1 MLSTAMIC
9 LRIERG
15 RRSQRVRVEQ
25 RADWECEANRLPTAH
40 ERCLV
45 PRRSDQVP
53 CSTAVRFERI
63 TCSCSAH
70 NFSQITHLRQVVFFG
85 VPRSTAQYR
94 DKFTN
99 ISQVRSTIHAYSAY
113 ATHTY
118 LEAAMES
125 VAVLC
130 GTKLLGSQIAREEI
144 MTQAICKRASQHSL
158 NCELILGRKALR
170 LAPRNRVRRLRRIR
184 WRPSRTEAQDA
195 SVVHPCPLCRDCRGK
210 GNGGKARG
218 SSAANFSTQGRQNS
232 RKHRQSFFVRIV
244 RKTSWGSRNHTRKE
258 AVNES
263 IYGNE

>member
-9 LRIERG
+9 LRIERC

-25 RADWECEANRLPTAH
+25 RADWECEAKRMPTAH
-40 ERCLV
+40 KRCLV
-45 PRRSDQVP
+45 PRCSDQVP

-63 TCSCSAH
+63 TCPGLAH
-70 NFSQITHLRQVVFFG
+70 NLDQIRHLRQAVFFG
-85 VPRSTAQYR
+85 VPHSTAQYR
-94 DKFTN
+94 DKFRN

-158 NCELILGRKALR
+158 NCELILVRKALR
-170 LAPRNRVRRLRRIR
+170 LTSRNRVCRLRRIS

-195 SVVHPCPLCRDCRGK
+195 SVGHPCPLYRDCRGK

-218 SSAANFSTQGRQNS
+218 SSARISQTKARQNRGS
-232 RKHRQSFFVRIV
+232 RTESLLRRVVREFC
-244 RKTSWGSRNHTRKE
+244 SGSRNRIGKKG
-258 AVNES
+258 S
-263 IYGNE
+263 GK